1 MSRLNIFIVA
11 PSACI
16 GKLLVGAE
24 HRELTDFGEIARQ
37 VVFAAEC
44 RNGGNIRHIL
54 EPPPVL
60 LFERL
65 VDRSFLEATYAS
77 SLNPTKVRMI
87 ARHFKSELA
96 KIIPKVTKTVLHG
109 AQSTRVRRAEYPSDR
124 VLLAGPSSA
133 LLCLLAGQR

>member
-44 RNGGNIRHIL
+44 RNGSDIRHIL
-54 EPPPVL
+54 VPPPVRL
-60 LFERL
+60 LERL
-65 VDRSFLEATYAS
+65 ADRSFLEATYAS
-77 SLNPTKVRMI
+77 SLDLIKVRMM
-87 ARHFKSELA
+87 AHYFKSELA
-96 KIIPKVTKTVLHG
+96 KIIPKVTNTVLHG
-109 AQSTRVRRAEYPSDR
+109 AQNTRLRRAE
-124 VLLAGPSSA
+124 
-133 LLCLLAGQR
+133 